1 MYTPLV
7 ARHAD
12 TSYSVS
18 VYVVSTLG
26 IRPSLGSMNPIKE
39 CLHHFAREDAQKKTG
54 CFLCLASCNMQ
65 AITYPSWVSFKDYI
79 CYHMVRVSLTDV
91 LDIIIIWNFDFLA
104 LHLVVC
110 C

>member
-39 CLHHFAREDAQKKTG
+39 CLHHFAREDAQKKNW
-54 CFLCLASCNMQ
+54 LLL
-65 AITYPSWVSFKDYI
+65 VSRILQYAGNNLPF
-79 CYHMVRVSLTDV
+79 MGV
-91 LDIIIIWNFDFLA
+91 L
-104 LHLVVC
+104 
-110 C
+110 